1 MSARGITIIGA
12 SAGSGKTY
20 RLTQEV
26 VRAVDPRSEERVDL
40 EALFAVTYT
49 RKAHAELA
57 ARIRYKLI
65 EAHAFDEAVRLP
77 LAYLGTVH
85 AACLRLL
92 QEFALDAGLSP
103 NVDVVAGDQAK
114 LLREALEQSIDPES
128 WRELDRLAGSFELL
142 WQPKVERFD
151 WLRPV
156 ADIMELARGNRIP
169 PDMLPAMAERSASS
183 LLRLLPAPT
192 SDGPSLD
199 EALELELTRAAATL
213 AAGKDVTK
221 TTLSARDL
229 IDECLRRLRDGE
241 LRWRHWEKLA
251 RVEPAKASRA
261 AVTDLQIAAAAYHHH
276 PRFHQELAALTRAI
290 FDAARVGLAGYEAW
304 KKERRVVDYVDMVS
318 GALDV
323 AHDPR
328 VSVELARRLR
338 FVVVDEFQDT
348 SPIQLA
354 LFLRLHM
361 LAGRSVWVGDRKQ
374 CIFEYAGADPALMDS
389 VAGWVEEGGGTRD
402 RLVENHRSRPE
413 LVAMCSELFA
423 TGLGH
428 HGFSRDEVVVSP
440 VRNRLPALDALA
452 PLGLFCLVTDNK
464 AENAEAVAAGVMRLL
479 ADPSSTPVSDRGT
492 DETRDVRAGDVAI
505 LVATNAEAR
514 QIADALYARGIR
526 VALARSG
533 LLSTPEGTL
542 ADAALRVL
550 LDGSDS
556 LSAAT
561 IDALT
566 GFGGHSPEA
575 WLRSVLV
582 ANANADDAPK
592 EPAPGWRASLERVR
606 GAMDVL
612 SPAEV
617 LDEALAALDAVHL
630 CARWPDAPQR
640 IANIDALRAV
650 AASYEARCGQEREAG
665 TVAGLLRHF
674 DDLRTERLRRDE
686 MLASDDQHV
695 STDVG
700 AVTVCTYHKAKGLEW
715 PVVVMASLDR
725 TERRHAFEVQ
735 PESDRKGGDF
745 DPAAP
750 LDGRWIRYWPW
761 PLGALEK
768 APLAEAAERSPEGQ
782 LVAVREQMER
792 LRLLYV
798 GFTRARDHLVLAAR
812 LSKGKTNTLWLD
824 ELTDASG
831 APLLVLPSGA
841 SDGTADVAVV
851 RQGDG
856 SVLEV
861 ATRVWRVGPGRP
873 AEAAPPGDAPR
884 WFARVRS
891 SVEAER
897 VDAKLPSYWIT
908 PSGALAQWP
917 EVPPV
922 RIGAIETLPA
932 AIHLEADGVEHDVV
946 GRAVH
951 AFLAAD
957 VEGLEPLERLGRA
970 ERLLARAG
978 MTGIVRPS
986 ALLEAGD
993 ALRAWVERRWPGAT
1007 WRREVTIE
1015 AVIESAHGERRVSG
1029 VIDLLLE
1036 TRDGRVVIDHKTF
1049 PGTTEP
1055 AWRARVRDFLPQM
1068 AVYLEAVGRIADRP
1082 VVGAWVH
1089 LPLGG
1094 GMVEIVRASRPNVSA

>member
-26 VRAVDPRSEERVDL
+26 VGAVDPRAKERVEL
-40 EALFAVTYT
+40 EGLFAVTYT

-57 ARIRYKLI
+57 ARIRYKLV

-103 NVDVVAGDQAK
+103 TVDVAAGDQAK

-128 WRELDRLAGSFELL
+128 CAALDRLAGSFELL
-142 WQPKVERFD
+142 WQPKLERYD

-156 ADIMELARGNRIP
+156 ADIMELARGNRVS
-169 PDMLPAMAERSASS
+169 PDMLPAMAERSAAS

-192 SDGPSLD
+192 SNGQQLD
-199 EALELELTRAAATL
+199 DALDRELARAALAL
-213 AAGKDVTK
+213 AAGNDVTK
-221 TTLSARDL
+221 ATRAGCEL
-229 IDECLRRLRDGE
+229 IDECRGRLRDGE

-251 RVEPAKASRA
+251 RIETAKASA
-261 AVTDLQIAAAAYHHH
+261 GAVADLRIAAAAYHHH
-276 PRFHQELAALTRAI
+276 PRFHEEIAALTRAI
-290 FDAARVGLAGYEAW
+290 YDAARVGLAGYEAW

-323 AHDPR
+323 AHHPR
-328 VSVELARRLR
+328 VSVELADRLR

-374 CIFEYAGADPALMDS
+374 CIFEYAGADPALMDA
-389 VAGWVEEGGGTRD
+389 VASWVEQAGGTRD
-402 RLVENHRSRPE
+402 RLRDNHRSRPE
-413 LVAMCSELFA
+413 LVAMCSALFA
-423 TGLGH
+423 TALEQ
-428 HGFSRDEVVVSP
+428 HGFSRDEVAVTP
-440 VRNRLPALDALA
+440 VRTRLKALDALA
-452 PLGLFCLVTDNK
+452 PLGLFCLETENK
-464 AENAEAVAAGVMRLL
+464 AENAEAVAEGVARLL
-479 ADPSSTPVSDRGT
+479 REPSATPISDRGT
-492 DETRDVRAGDVAI
+492 SETREVRPGDVAV

-514 QIADALYARGIR
+514 QVADALYARGVR

-550 LDGSDS
+550 LDANDS
-556 LSAAT
+556 LSTAT

-566 GFGGHSPEA
+566 GFGGRSPES
-575 WLRSVLV
+575 WLHSLLQ
-582 ANANADDAPK
+582 ATESGEDAH
-592 EPAPGWRASLERVR
+592 AQAAGWRASLERVR

-617 LDEALAALDAVHL
+617 LDEALSALDAVHL

-640 IANIDALRAV
+640 LGNIDALRAL

-695 STDVG
+695 SADAG
-700 AVTVCTYHKAKGLEW
+700 AVMVCTYHKAKGLEW

-725 TERRHAFEVQ
+725 TERRHAFEVL
-735 PESDRKGGDF
+735 PVSDRADSDF
-745 DPAAP
+745 DPATP
-750 LDGRWIRYWPW
+750 LEGRWIRYWPW
-761 PLGALEK
+761 PLGGLEK

-782 LVAVREQMER
+782 QVAEREQAER

-812 LSKGKTNTLWLD
+812 VSKGKTKTHWLD
-824 ELTDASG
+824 ELTDATG
-831 APLLVLPSGA
+831 TPLLVLPSGA
-841 SDGTADVAVV
+841 SDAVTDVTIV
-851 RQGDG
+851 RDGDG
-856 SVLEV
+856 AALEV
-861 ATRVWRVGPGRP
+861 PTRVWRVGPAR
-873 AEAAPPGDAPR
+873 AAQAAPSADPPR
-884 WFARVRS
+884 WFARLGTVS
-891 SVEAER
+891 NAE
-897 VDAKLPSYWIT
+897 LPSYWIT
-908 PSGALAQWP
+908 PSGALDQWP

-922 RIGAIETLPA
+922 RIGAIEKLPCA
-932 AIHLEADGVEHDVV
+932 VPLDVKGVAHDVL
-946 GRAVH
+946 GTAVH

-957 VEGLEPLERLGRA
+957 VEGLAEAERLARA
-970 ERLLARAG
+970 ERLLAGAL
-978 MTGIVRPS
+978 MTGVVRPR
-986 ALLEAGD
+986 ALLEASD
-993 ALRAWVERRWPGAT
+993 ALRAWVARRWTDAT

-1015 AVIESAHGERRVSG
+1015 AVVESAHGERRVSG

-1049 PGTTEP
+1049 PGTTES
-1055 AWRARVRDFLPQM
+1055 AWRARVKDFLPQM
-1068 AVYLEAVGRIADRP
+1068 AVYAEAVGSIADRP
-1082 VVGAWVH
+1082 VIGCWVH

-1094 GMVEIVRASRPNVSA
+1094 GMVEIVRGSRPKVVA